1 MYSVS
6 NLVFVGPT
14 KICAMCI
21 FFIISLFMFLHW
33 LCIHP
38 YQAKSKYLSVELYLT
53 LCLWTAPLT
62 NAGTTDTGGW
72 RHRSWAP
79 QLGWV
84 RAEQG
89 EKLLYCQDFNISS
102 ERSDEPTKVNSIYSK
117 PLTFSFIFTPQE
129 VDTS

>member
-1 MYSVS
+1 
-6 NLVFVGPT
+6 
-14 KICAMCI
+14 
-21 FFIISLFMFLHW
+21 MFLHQH
-33 LCIHP
+33 CIHP
-38 YQAKSKYLSVELYLT
+38 YQAKSKYLSVELYLSFKSY
-53 LCLWTAPLT
+53 LDCSHDRAGLWTAPLT
-62 NAGTTDTGGW
+62 NAETTDTGGW

-79 QLGWV
+79 ELGWV

-102 ERSDEPTKVNSIYSK
+102 ERSKEPTKVNSIYSK